1 MMPVLGWIG
10 DFPIGAWPVF
20 FALASLAGLILFRF
34 LFLYGRPSVSQ
45 ILFLPQALFLV
56 FYIGGLLGARLL
68 GAIEVGEFSLSS
80 FFSFGQLSF
89 FGGVIGAFVLAMPLL
104 FTWRRFFGRIAD
116 AAIPALC
123 LGLAIGRL
131 GCLLNG
137 DDFGALAGSIQS
149 SWWSA
154 PMWTMRSA
162 GPGGELRY
170 ATQLEESLF
179 AFGLA
184 GLCGFAVVINRHVL
198 MLRSGV
204 IGFACGVLLCLH
216 RMWNEVFRADFRS
229 VVYWSAYSHAQVL
242 ALVLGAVCYLAVA
255 VIVLRKQR
263 KPDRL

>member
-20 FALASLAGLILFRF
+20 FALASLAGLLLFRF
-34 LFLYGRPSVSQ
+34 LFLYAGPSESR
-45 ILFLPQALFLV
+45 LHFLPQALFLA
-56 FYIGGLLGARLL
+56 FYVGGLVGARLL
-68 GAIEVGEFSLSS
+68 GAIEVQEFSLSS
-80 FFSFGQLSF
+80 FFSHGQLSF
-89 FGGVIGAFVLAMPLL
+89 FGGVLGALVLAMPLL
-104 FTWRRFFGRIAD
+104 FAWRRHFGRIAD

-137 DDFGALAGSIQS
+137 DDFGALAGTIQQ

-162 GPGGELRY
+162 GPGAELRY

-184 GLCGFAVVINRHVL
+184 GLCGFAVVLNRHF
-198 MLRSGV
+198 LRLPSGA

-242 ALVLGAVCYLAVA
+242 ALVLGAACYLAVA